1 MKSNITLEVFESI
14 VIEQLKERG
23 YNTKIVETPG
33 KLGSEH
39 RLIKEP
45 CKNGLTAAI
54 RIEEI
59 YDDYMKRLTS
69 GHPVLM
75 EKVVDGIIES
85 FNMKPPVNY
94 ASVLTML
101 ESWDE
106 AKGRLF
112 IAVYNKNRHASY
124 LKDKVYTCIEDLAIV
139 PRLLVGRRSD
149 GVMSLIVSQKLLKT
163 WGKTEKE
170 VMTEAFKSAPVV
182 MPIEVRNLSN
192 LVKEMLFNMK
202 EAGEEVQEVPEDLE
216 THDSDMMVVTTRDN
230 FTGASLFYDGVLE
243 MIAKQFDDFFYIFP
257 SSTCEFIVVS
267 GKSCP
272 YPEELSRM
280 VSDVNSSSVPPDCVL
295 SDHAYVYRNGKL
307 DSL

>member
-39 RLIKEP
+39 RLIKTP
-45 CKNGLTAAI
+45 CKDGLAAAI

-59 YDDYMKRLTS
+59 YYDYMKKLTS

-106 AKGRLF
+106 AKCRLF
-112 IAVYNKNRHASY
+112 IAAYNKDRHAEY
-124 LKDKVYTCIEDLAIV
+124 LKDKVYTCVEDLAIV

-149 GVMSLIVSQKLLKT
+149 GIMSIIVTQKLLKT

-170 VMTEAFKSAPVV
+170 VMVEAFKSAPVV
-182 MPIEVRNLSN
+182 MPIEVRSMSN
-192 LVKEMLFNMK
+192 LVEEMLFNMK
-202 EAGEEVQEVPEDLE
+202 EAGEKVPEGLE
-216 THDSDMMVVTTRDN
+216 TPDSDMIIVTTRDN

-243 MIAKQFDDFFYIFP
+243 MIAKQFDGFFYILP
-257 SSTCEFIVVS
+257 SSTCEFIIVP
-267 GKSCP
+267 GKNCP

-280 VSDVNSSSVPPDCVL
+280 VSDINIRAVSPDCVL
-295 SDHAYVYRNGKL
+295 SDHAYVYKNGKIG
-307 DSL
+307 SL

>member
-1 MKSNITLEVFESI
+1 MKSNITLETFEGI
-14 VIEQLKERG
+14 VIEQLNERG
-23 YNTKIVETPG
+23 CNTKIVETPG

-45 CKNGLTAAI
+45 RNDGLTAAI

-69 GHPVLM
+69 GHPILI

-85 FNMKPPVNY
+85 FNMKPSVNY

-112 IAVYNKNRHASY
+112 IAVYNKDRHASY
-124 LKDKVYTCIEDLAIV
+124 LKDKVYTCIEDLSIV

-149 GVMSLIVSQKLLKT
+149 SVMSIMVSQKLLKT

-170 VMTEAFKSAPVV
+170 VMTEAFKRKCFS
-182 MPIEVRNLSN
+182 I
-192 LVKEMLFNMK
+192 
-202 EAGEEVQEVPEDLE
+202 
-216 THDSDMMVVTTRDN
+216 
-230 FTGASLFYDGVLE
+230 
-243 MIAKQFDDFFYIFP
+243 
-257 SSTCEFIVVS
+257 
-267 GKSCP
+267 
-272 YPEELSRM
+272 
-280 VSDVNSSSVPPDCVL
+280 
-295 SDHAYVYRNGKL
+295 
-307 DSL
+307 

>member
-1 MKSNITLEVFESI
+1 MKSNITLETFEGI

-23 YNTKIVETPG
+23 YNTKIVKTPG

-39 RLIKEP
+39 RLIKTP
-45 CKNGLTAAI
+45 CKDGLTAAI

-106 AKGRLF
+106 AKDRLF
-112 IAVYNKNRHASY
+112 IVVYNKDRHGVY
-124 LKDKVYTCIEDLAIV
+124 LTDRVHTCIEDLAIV
-139 PRLLVGRRSD
+139 PRLLIGRRSD
-149 GVMSLIVSQKLLKT
+149 GIMSIMVSQKLLKT

-170 VMTEAFKSAPVV
+170 VMAEAFKSTPVV
-182 MPIEVRNLSN
+182 MPIEIRNMGN

-202 EAGEEVQEVPEDLE
+202 EAGENIPEGLEVPDV
-216 THDSDMMVVTTRDN
+216 DMIVVTTRDN

-243 MIAKQFDDFFYIFP
+243 MIAKQFDGFFYILP
-257 SSTCEFIVVS
+257 SSTCEFIIVP

-272 YPEELSRM
+272 YPEDLSRM
-280 VSDVNSSSVPPDCVL
+280 VSDINIRAVSPELVL
-295 SDHAYVYRNGKL
+295 SDHAYVYRNGKIG
-307 DSL
+307 SL

>member
-23 YNTKIVETPG
+23 HNTKIVETPG

-39 RLIKEP
+39 RLIKTP

-69 GHPVLM
+69 GHPILM

-106 AKGRLF
+106 AKDRLF
-112 IAVYNKNRHASY
+112 IVVYNKDRHAAY
-124 LKDKVYTCIEDLAIV
+124 LKDNVYTCIEDLAIV
-139 PRLLVGRRSD
+139 PRLLIGRIGD
-149 GVMSLIVSQKLLKT
+149 GVMSIMVSQKLLKT

-182 MPIEVRNLSN
+182 MPIEIRNIGN

-202 EAGEEVQEVPEDLE
+202 EAGESIPEGLE
-216 THDSDMMVVTTRDN
+216 TPDSDMIIVTTKDN
-230 FTGASLFYDGVLE
+230 FTGASLFYDGVL
-243 MIAKQFDDFFYIFP
+243 
-257 SSTCEFIVVS
+257 
-267 GKSCP
+267 
-272 YPEELSRM
+272 
-280 VSDVNSSSVPPDCVL
+280 
-295 SDHAYVYRNGKL
+295 
-307 DSL
+307 

>member
-23 YNTKIVETPG
+23 CNTKIVETPG

-45 CKNGLTAAI
+45 RKNGLTAAI

-59 YDDYMKRLTS
+59 YDDYMKKLTS

-106 AKGRLF
+106 AKDRLF
-112 IAVYNKNRHASY
+112 IVVYNKDRHAAY
-124 LKDKVYTCIEDLAIV
+124 LKDNVYTCIEDLAIV
-139 PRLLVGRRSD
+139 PRLLIGRIGD
-149 GVMSLIVSQKLLKT
+149 GIMSIMVSQKLLKT

-182 MPIEVRNLSN
+182 MPIEVRNMGN

-202 EAGEEVQEVPEDLE
+202 EAGESIPEGLE
-216 THDSDMMVVTTRDN
+216 TPDSDMIIVTTKDN

-243 MIAKQFDDFFYIFP
+243 MIAKQFDGFFYILP
-257 SSTCEFIVVS
+257 SSTCEFIIVP

-272 YPEELSRM
+272 YPEDLSRM
-280 VSDVNSSSVPPDCVL
+280 VSDINIRAVSPELVL
-295 SDHAYVYRNGKL
+295 SDHAYVYRNGKIG
-307 DSL
+307 SL